1 MGNRLRRQDLQAY
14 LKNNNKE
21 YNDYT
26 QSVINY
32 FSGLESIVAPLVKKV
47 NTLTA

>member
-14 LKNNNKE
+14 LKNNKE